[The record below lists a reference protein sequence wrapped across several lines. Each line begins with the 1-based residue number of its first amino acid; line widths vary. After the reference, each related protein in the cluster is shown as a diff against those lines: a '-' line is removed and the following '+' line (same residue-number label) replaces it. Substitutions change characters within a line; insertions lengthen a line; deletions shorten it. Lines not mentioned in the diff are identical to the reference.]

1 VFVTDLLDD
10 IGANGRPLS
19 ADDPSRLARSHVEN
33 GAVTGDSVRRI
44 KQPAAIFASIGRKRV
59 QQKKRHAA
67 HDLM

>member
-1 VFVTDLLDD
+1 MFVTDRLDD
-10 IGANGRPLS
+10 IGANGMALS

-33 GAVTGDSVRRI
+33 GAVTGDSVSRI
-44 KQPAAIFASIGRKRV
+44 RQPAAIFVSIGQKCV